1 MKKLFGR
8 KTSKLDEQIDRLLLE
23 MNDLEPNSQE
33 YVKALVAVERLM
45 KLQGE
50 EHRAP
55 VSWDT
60 IAIIGGNLLGILI
73 IVAYEQKHVVTSK
86 ALGMIPKAKNGIIN

>member
-1 MKKLFGR
+1 MRNIFGTKK
-8 KTSKLDEQIDRLLLE
+8 SKLDEQIDRLLLE
-23 MNDLEPNSQE
+23 MNEMDSNSQE

-45 KLQGE
+45 KLQSD

-55 VSWDT
+55 ISWDT

-86 ALGMIPKAKNGIIN
+86 ALGMLPKAKNGIIN